1 MLSFKKWLEATGG
14 ARAHTAAGLIDPE
27 QRIKMTGTKRGGM
40 PHYDG
45 QEIIKKLKD
54 PEKMFG
60 IKKIERQSK
69 K

>member
-1 MLSFKKWLEATGG
+1 MLSFKKWLEATGA
-14 ARAHTAAGLIDPE
+14 ARIHPDPLIDPGIAI
-27 QRIKMTGTKRGGM
+27 RMRGTGKGGV
-40 PHYDG
+40 PDYPG
-45 QEIIKKLKD
+45 EEIIKKLKD

>member
-14 ARAHTAAGLIDPE
+14 ARIHPDPLIEPAL
-27 QRIKMTGTKRGGM
+27 RIKMTGGGGVPTYDVEEPEPKRKRKC
-40 PHYDG
+40 PDD
-45 QEIIKKLKD
+45 L
-54 PEKMFG
+54 FG

>member
-14 ARAHTAAGLIDPE
+14 ARIHADPLIPPE
-27 QRIKMTGTKRGGM
+27 VMIRMNPSGGAV
-40 PHYDG
+40 PRYDG
-45 QEIIKKLKD
+45 VEIVRKRKD